1 MNRLLQIITCSKYHP
16 RSKDYSRQPTPYIS
30 PHNSHDTTKLPSE
43 NQALEIFGYTL
54 EGSGPGK
61 HECQD
66 TYCILHQVTPH
77 TSFFGVYDG
86 HGLKG
91 KEVSVFVNNRLART
105 IKGEANNL
113 DRMIAANTI
122 QHFLKKA
129 YTTTDDKLK
138 HSKTDTY
145 QSGTCCITALVS
157 KDRCYIANLG
167 DSRAVLCKQ
176 SADGGYKALDL
187 TSDQTPN
194 RPDEKARILKKG
206 GLVEP
211 SYFEGV
217 PIGPLR
223 VWTVTREAG
232 LMMTRAMGDARG
244 KKAGL
249 IAEPEVHEI
258 ILHSGDR
265 FIILASDGLWD
276 VMSSQEAVDL
286 VVMLLETGQQRKD
299 IPRLVAREAEKKW
312 EKLDEEEDPENHNDP
327 YCDDITVLIAWINS
341 GPPNPITETLPS
353 SVGGSQR

>member
-1 MNRLLQIITCSKYHP
+1 MNRLLQLITCSKYHP
-16 RSKDYSRQPTPYIS
+16 RSKDYSRQPTPNIS
-30 PHNSHDTTKLPSE
+30 PHSSQGITKLSSE
-43 NQALEIFGYTL
+43 SPALEIFGYTL

-61 HECQD
+61 FECQD

-77 TSFFGVYDG
+77 AYFFGVFDG

-91 KEVSVFVNNRLART
+91 KDVSVFVNNRLART
-105 IKGEANNL
+105 IKGEAHNL

-122 QHFLKKA
+122 QRFFKKA
-129 YTTTDDKLK
+129 YLATDDKLK
-138 HSKTDTY
+138 HSKVDTY
-145 QSGTCCITALVS
+145 QSGTCCITALIS
-157 KDRCYIANLG
+157 KDRCFIANLG

-176 SADGGYKALDL
+176 SGGTHKAYDL

-194 RPDEKARILKKG
+194 RPDEKARIIKKG

-223 VWTVTREAG
+223 VWTASREAG
-232 LMMTRAMGDARG
+232 LAMTRAMGDARG

-249 IAEPEVHEI
+249 VAEPEVHEI
-258 ILHSGDR
+258 ILQSGDR
-265 FIILASDGLWD
+265 FIIMASDGLWD
-276 VMSSQEAVDL
+276 VVSSQEAVDL

-299 IPRLVAREAEKKW
+299 IPRLLAREAEKKW
-312 EKLDEEEDPENHNDP
+312 EKLDEEEDPGNNDP

-341 GPPNPITETLPS
+341 GPPNPITETLQS
-353 SVGGSQR
+353 SSGSQR